1 MTIFTGTKEELELW
15 LAERDAI
22 ADAQIAAGQWRPLK
36 EWIDQWKLDEYEVET
51 MLALEALERW
61 YERDI
66 QYSFDIETKLFI
78 ASISDPDLSD
88 FGDTPEQAKKNVLA
102 MLYLY
107 FEKEEVQQEA
117 IVTEY
122 EHERAI
128 DKIVAGGSLDDL
140 DEKEPGLKRS

>member
-1 MTIFTGTKEELELW
+1 
-15 LAERDAI
+15 
-22 ADAQIAAGQWRPLK
+22 
-36 EWIDQWKLDEYEVET
+36 
-51 MLALEALERW
+51 
-61 YERDI
+61 
-66 QYSFDIETKLFI
+66 
-78 ASISDPDLSD
+78 
-88 FGDTPEQAKKNVLA
+88 